1 MEFCRERY
9 PVLHVPCIFTHSR
22 MQTNSSSTWMQLQ
35 DRESYIA
42 LLVGAKY
49 GISQIISS
57 KLNIMSTLAEF
68 ANISRVELTEE
79 SEKVSMVKV
88 YLQDVKV
95 THGEEILNPTSG
107 IWGSII
113 LGLFMRI
120 WILTKSNIQ
129 HLLKRMNH
137 PSCITKRKVM
147 NRAHF
152 PGKVL

>member
-1 MEFCRERY
+1 ME
-9 PVLHVPCIFTHSR
+9 
-22 MQTNSSSTWMQLQ
+22 TNSPSCCLQLQ

-49 GISQIISS
+49 GISQIINS

-95 THGEEILNPTSG
+95 THEEGILNPASG
-107 IWGSII
+107 IWGLII
-113 LGLFMRI
+113 LG
-120 WILTKSNIQ
+120 
-129 HLLKRMNH
+129 
-137 PSCITKRKVM
+137 
-147 NRAHF
+147 
-152 PGKVL
+152 

>member
-1 MEFCRERY
+1 M
-9 PVLHVPCIFTHSR
+9 
-22 MQTNSSSTWMQLQ
+22 Q

-49 GISQIISS
+49 GISQIINS

-95 THGEEILNPTSG
+95 TRGKRFCIPLLEFGAKLFK
-107 IWGSII
+107 GS
-113 LGLFMRI
+113 LYEFRY
-120 WILTKSNIQ
+120 
-129 HLLKRMNH
+129 
-137 PSCITKRKVM
+137 
-147 NRAHF
+147 
-152 PGKVL
+152 